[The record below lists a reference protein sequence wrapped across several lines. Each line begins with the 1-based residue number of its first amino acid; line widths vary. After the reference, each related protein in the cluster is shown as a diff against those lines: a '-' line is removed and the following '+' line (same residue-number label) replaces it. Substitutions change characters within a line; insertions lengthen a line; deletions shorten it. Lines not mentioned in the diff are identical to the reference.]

1 VAVLSRIE
9 LERGL
14 RQGSYVANP
23 RIIDGEY
30 PDLQN
35 ASYDLT
41 AGVAVWRESGK
52 AGIDGTTQTQFCVDP
67 CTEGCQQPTVDLHP
81 GQMMSVITREDLA
94 LPLNVC
100 GTVFSK
106 NSIALRGI
114 FAFNAGHVDPGY
126 KGPIIIRLLNLRR
139 TKVTITLG
147 EPLYIIVFEKLD
159 AHVPPGRSPSFSRDQ
174 ALSAVRHFANDALG
188 NALFELYAGAIED
201 RLQDHKHSLLSKLRD
216 EFNKTFVTEEKLKR
230 LIWSYIVGAIV
241 AVIALAG
248 AIISAVSRWPDFIK
262 VVSGKP

>member
-1 VAVLSRIE
+1 MAVLGRAE

-14 RQGSYVANP
+14 RTGDYVANP
-23 RIIDGEY
+23 RIANGEF

-52 AGIDGTTQTQFCVDP
+52 AGIDGTTQTKFCVDP
-67 CTEGCQQPTVDLHP
+67 LTEGHHQPTVDLHP
-81 GQMMSVITREDLA
+81 GQMMSVITREDLV
-94 LPLNVC
+94 LPLDVC

-159 AHVPPGRSPSFSRDQ
+159 GRVAEGRSPSFTRDQ
-174 ALSAVRHFANDALG
+174 ALAAVRHFANDALS

-201 RLQDHKHSLLSKLRD
+201 RLQDHKDSLLTKLRD
-216 EFNKTFVTEEKLKR
+216 EFNKTFVTETKLKT
-230 LIWSYIVGAIV
+230 LIWAYIVGAIV

-248 AIISAVSRWPDFIK
+248 TIVSAVSRWPDFLK
-262 VVSGKP
+262 VISGKP